1 MSKEEILKV
10 ESDMTMTIRTSSGPV
25 ELLGQK
31 SELMKFRDQL
41 KDKENRHK
49 FLECPPHLLTWAP
62 WLVGVSILPADVGV
76 IVIQIPSLVPQ
87 KKGLYLPSG
96 PMPGGKAN

>member
-10 ESDMTMTIRTSSGPV
+10 ESDMTMMIRTSSGPV
-25 ELLGQK
+25 ELLGPK

-41 KDKENRHK
+41 KDKDNRHK

-76 IVIQIPSLVPQ
+76 IVIQITSMVTQ